1 MVLFKDAHVSSLMQ
15 PVAGLAVTEAQ
26 AELAVTAATVVVLLF
41 ALAEILLA
49 WFVFLGRNW
58 ARTVAMALST
68 VAICA
73 QAVDVFHGGPDI
85 TLQSNLPGLTLDI
98 LLLLALSSKR
108 SRDYALRP
116 SKEPKR
122 DSSRPGG
129 RAPL

>member
-1 MVLFKDAHVSSLMQ
+1 MQ
-15 PVAGLAVTEAQ
+15 PVAGPAVTEAQ

-41 ALAEILLA
+41 AVAEILLA

-68 VAICA
+68 AAICF

-85 TLQSNLPGLTLDI
+85 TLKSNLPGLTLDI

-116 SKEPKR
+116 RKEPKR

-129 RAPL
+129 RHVLNPQDPGGP